1 VILQQR
7 WPSGF
12 RCGRCG
18 HGRAYPIENRDL
30 FECGSCGYQVS
41 ATAGTIFHKSKT
53 DLRKWFLAI
62 YLLASTKKAP
72 SSAELARQLG
82 VTRKTAWLIR
92 HKITPAMRR
101 REGELM
107 LQGLVELDEA
117 YIGGKEK
124 KAIGRGAQKKRL
136 VAISAE
142 ETAQGGL
149 AWAHIQLIPDAGQQ
163 ALSEAASRSI
173 RAGSL
178 VKTDRWRGYSGLDKA
193 GYRHCPQMQGQLD
206 EPAKLL
212 PWVHVIISN
221 FKRWIL
227 DIFHGVSPKHLQ
239 VYLDEFCY
247 RLNRRYHRL
256 DLFRRILNRCVRY
269 ASPVTYAQ
277 VTAT

>member
-1 VILQQR
+1 MQ
-7 WPSGF
+7 
-12 RCGRCG
+12 
-18 HGRAYPIENRDL
+18 
-30 FECGSCGYQVS
+30 CGSLQNF
-41 ATAGTIFHKSKT
+41 FHKTKT

-82 VTRKTAWLIR
+82 VTLKTAWLIR
-92 HKITPAMRR
+92 HKITHAMRR
-101 REGELM
+101 WEGELM

-124 KAIGRGAQKKRL
+124 KAIGRGAQKKML
-136 VAISAE
+136 VAVSAE
-142 ETAQGGL
+142 ETAEGGL
-149 AWAHIQLIPDAGQQ
+149 AWAHIQLISDAGKDS
-163 ALSEAASRSI
+163 LTGAASRSI
-173 RAGSL
+173 RAGSV
-178 VKTDRWRGYSGLDKA
+178 VKTDRWRGYTGLGNA
-193 GYRHCPQMQGQLD
+193 GYRHCPQTREGLD

-212 PWVHVIISN
+212 PWAHVVISN

-227 DIFHGVSPKHLQ
+227 DIFPGVSPKHLQ

-247 RLNRRYHRL
+247 RLNRRYHRV

-277 VTAT
+277 VIGT